1 MKETDNCKYSERPQ
15 GFRNCNTF
23 NCEESEPIISKQSK
37 HDPKVDLVQNDI
49 TPGKNF

>member
-23 NCEESEPIISKQSK
+23 SCDESEPIISKQSK

-49 TPGKNF
+49 TPGNN